1 MLLKNKVAVITGS
14 NRGIGKQT
22 LEIFSK
28 NGADVIA
35 CVRKSSN
42 DFIEYTKTLTRD
54 KNSIDIVDLDL
65 QSENSVKDAIKR
77 IVSMNKKIDILINNA
92 GSIYTGIFQMTT
104 ISKLREIFEINFFTK
119 CFRSRSCKDYD

>member
-1 MLLKNKVAVITGS
+1 MYW
-14 NRGIGKQT
+14 QT
-22 LEIFSK
+22 NFRNFSK

-42 DFIEYTKTLTRD
+42 DFIEYTKKLSQET

-104 ISKLREIFEINFFTK
+104 ISKLE
-119 CFRSRSCKDYD
+119 RSLR